1 MRLIQHCCTA
11 LLALTCTAAVA
22 SADQNSME
30 SKVHNAA
37 REVMQHYSIPG
48 LAIAVTVDGHR
59 RFYSYGVAS
68 KQTQQKVTDETLFEI
83 GSISKTFT
91 ATLAAYAEVEGKL
104 SLTDHPGK
112 YLPALAGSAFD
123 RVNLINLGTHTAGG
137 FPLQVPDEVQDNRQL
152 MDYFKAWQPSYAAGT
167 QRTYAN
173 PSIGALG
180 MITAASLGVPFA
192 SALEQQLFPAL
203 GMRNSFVQVP
213 ASKMAQYAQGYNK
226 QDAPVRLNPGVLADE
241 AYGVKTGSAD
251 LIRFVEANLGVV
263 KVEAKLAQALQQTRT
278 GYYQV
283 GAMTQDLI
291 WEQYDYPAPLQT
303 LLDGNSSAMILGS
316 HPVTAL
322 NPPRP
327 PQQAVWVNKTGSTG
341 GFSAYVAFVPEKKI
355 GIVILANKSYPNEPR
370 VQLAHL
376 ILSELAH

>member
-11 LLALTCTAAVA
+11 LLALTSAVA
-22 SADQNSME
+22 MASAGQGAIDGAVRQ
-30 SKVHNAA
+30 
-37 REVMQHYSIPG
+37 VMQQYAIPG

-59 RFYSYGVAS
+59 SFYNYGVAS
-68 KQTQQKVTDETLFEI
+68 KQTQQEVSEETLFEI

-91 ATLAAYAEVEGKL
+91 ATLAAYAEVEGRL

-112 YLPALAGSAFD
+112 YLPELAGSEFD
-123 RVNLINLGTHTAGG
+123 KVSLINLGTHTAGG

-192 SALEQQLFPAL
+192 SALEQQLFPGL
-203 GMRNSFVQVP
+203 GMHNSFVQVP
-213 ASKMAQYAQGYNK
+213 ASKMTQYAQGYNK

-241 AYGVKTGSAD
+241 AYGVKTASAD
-251 LIRFVEANLGVV
+251 LIRFIEANLGVV
-263 KVEAKLAQALQQTRT
+263 KVEAKLARALQQTRT
-278 GYYQV
+278 GYFQV

-376 ILSELAH
+376 ILGELAR

>member
-1 MRLIQHCCTA
+1 MRLIQHCWAA
-11 LLALTCTAAVA
+11 LLALTSTVA
-22 SADQNSME
+22 MASSEQGAIDS
-30 SKVHNAA
+30 AA
-37 REVMQHYSIPG
+37 RQVMQQYAIPG
-48 LAIAVTVDGHR
+48 LAIAVTIDGHR
-59 RFYSYGVAS
+59 SFYNYGVAS
-68 KQTQQKVTDETLFEI
+68 KQTQQQVTDETLFEI

-104 SLTDHPGK
+104 SLNDHPGK
-112 YLPALAGSAFD
+112 YLPELAGSAFD
-123 RVNLINLGTHTAGG
+123 KVSLINLGTHTAGG

-152 MDYFKAWQPSYAAGT
+152 MDYLKAWQPSYPAGT

-173 PSIGALG
+173 PSIGVLG

-203 GMRNSFVQVP
+203 GMHNSFVQVP
-213 ASKMAQYAQGYNK
+213 ASKLALYGQGYNK
-226 QDAPVRLNPGVLADE
+226 QGAPVRLNPGVLADE
-241 AYGVKTGSAD
+241 AYGVKTSSTD
-251 LIRFVEANLGVV
+251 LIRFVEANLGVA
-263 KVEAKLAQALQQTRT
+263 KVEAKLARALQQTRT

-341 GFSAYVAFVPEKKI
+341 GFSAYVAFVPEKKT

-376 ILSELAH
+376 ILSELAR

>member
-1 MRLIQHCCTA
+1 MGLIQHCCTA
-11 LLALTCTAAVA
+11 LLALSCSVA
-22 SADQNSME
+22 MASSEQGAIDG
-30 SKVHNAA
+30 AA
-37 REVMQHYSIPG
+37 RQVMQQYAIPG

-59 RFYSYGVAS
+59 SFYNYGVAS
-68 KQTQQKVTDETLFEI
+68 KQTQQKVTNETLFEI

-91 ATLAAYAEVEGKL
+91 ATLAAYAQVDGKL
-104 SLTDHPGK
+104 SLADHPGK
-112 YLPALAGSAFD
+112 YLPELAGSEFD
-123 RVNLINLGTHTAGG
+123 KVSLINLATHTAGG

-152 MDYFKAWQPSYAAGT
+152 MDYFKAWQPSYPAGT

-192 SALEQQLFPAL
+192 TALEQQLFPAL
-203 GMRNSFVQVP
+203 GMHNSFVQVP
-213 ASKMAQYAQGYNK
+213 ASKLALYAQGYDK
-226 QDAPVRLNPGVLADE
+226 QDAAVRLNPGVLADE

-263 KVEAKLAQALQQTRT
+263 KVDAKLAQALQQTRT

-291 WEQYDYPAPLQT
+291 WEQYDYPAPLNA
-303 LLDGNSSAMILGS
+303 LLEGNSSAMILGS

-370 VQLAHL
+370 VQLAHQ
-376 ILSELAH
+376 ILSELAR

>member
-22 SADQNSME
+22 SADQSSME

-37 REVMQHYSIPG
+37 REVMQQYSIPG

-59 RFYSYGVAS
+59 TFYSYGVAS

-112 YLPALAGSAFD
+112 YLPELAGSAFD

-137 FPLQVPDEVQDNRQL
+137 FPLQVPDEVQNNRQL
-152 MDYFKAWQPSYAAGT
+152 MDYFKVWQPSYAAGT

-241 AYGVKTGSAD
+241 AYG
-251 LIRFVEANLGVV
+251 
-263 KVEAKLAQALQQTRT
+263 
-278 GYYQV
+278 V

>member
-1 MRLIQHCCTA
+1 MGLIQYGCTA
-11 LLALTCTAAVA
+11 LLALSCSVA
-22 SADQNSME
+22 MASTEQGAIDG
-30 SKVHNAA
+30 AA
-37 REVMQHYSIPG
+37 RQVMQQYAIPG
-48 LAIAVTVDGHR
+48 LAIAVTVDGKR
-59 RFYSYGVAS
+59 SFYNYGVAS
-68 KQTQQKVTDETLFEI
+68 KQTQQKVTDGTLFEI

-91 ATLAAYAEVEGKL
+91 ATLAAYAAVEGKL

-112 YLPALAGSAFD
+112 YLPELAGSAFD
-123 RVNLINLGTHTAGG
+123 KVSLINLGTHTAGG

-152 MDYFKAWQPSYAAGT
+152 MDYFKAWQPSYPAGT

-203 GMRNSFVQVP
+203 GMHNSFVQVP

-226 QDAPVRLNPGVLADE
+226 QDAPVRLNPGVLAAE

-263 KVEAKLAQALQQTRT
+263 KVEAKLAQALQQTRI

-291 WEQYDYPAPLQT
+291 WEQYDYPAPLQS
-303 LLDGNSSAMILGS
+303 LLEGNSSAMILGS
-316 HPVTAL
+316 HPVQAL

-370 VQLAHL
+370 VQLAHQ
-376 ILSELAH
+376 ILSELAR

>member
-1 MRLIQHCCTA
+1 MGLIQHCCTA
-11 LLALTCTAAVA
+11 LLALSCSVA
-22 SADQNSME
+22 MASTERGAIDG
-30 SKVHNAA
+30 AA
-37 REVMQHYSIPG
+37 RQVMQQYAIPG
-48 LAIAVTVDGHR
+48 LAIAVTVDGQR
-59 RFYSYGVAS
+59 SFYNYGVAS
-68 KQTQQKVTDETLFEI
+68 KQTQQKITAETLFEI

-91 ATLAAYAEVEGKL
+91 ATLAAYAQVDGKL
-104 SLTDHPGK
+104 SLADHPGK
-112 YLPALAGSAFD
+112 YLPELAGSEFD
-123 RVNLINLGTHTAGG
+123 KVSLINLATHTAGG

-152 MDYFKAWQPSYAAGT
+152 MDYFKAWQPSYPAGT

-192 SALEQQLFPAL
+192 TALEQQLFPEL
-203 GMRNSFVQVP
+203 GMHNSFVQVP
-213 ASKMAQYAQGYNK
+213 ASKMALYAQGYDK
-226 QDAPVRLNPGVLADE
+226 QDAAVRLNPGVLADE

-291 WEQYDYPAPLQT
+291 WEQYDYPAPLNA
-303 LLDGNSSAMILGS
+303 LLEGNSSAMILGS

-322 NPPRP
+322 IPPRP

-370 VQLAHL
+370 VQLAHQ
-376 ILSELAH
+376 ILSELDR